1 MRVTALSAPV
11 LLEFI
16 AQWRTSIILHRQ
28 ADTEAIVEDP
38 WRDAWQKPQEA

>member
-1 MRVTALSAPV
+1 MRVIALSAPV

-28 ADTEAIVEDP
+28 ADTEVIGGP

>member
-1 MRVTALSAPV
+1 MRVIALSAPV

-16 AQWRTSIILHRQ
+16 AQSRTNIILHRQ
-28 ADTEAIVEDP
+28 ADREGMEDR